1 MYSTYVLQYSNV
13 DVAQTIARGANL
25 LITEGDPLRAGHPNA
40 AVTDA
45 EVAQLKSAGV
55 DVVGYV
61 DTSVTDD
68 TRPYWNPAW
77 TSDGTDTGTPTG
89 AAPSWLQGSALYSFD
104 PANDF
109 PNVTYEARIVN
120 VTDASWIN
128 LVLDQ
133 VRDLKLRGYS
143 GVFLDDIGTYFPA
156 GPSGATAVERAVAMV
171 DLVLAI
177 RADVGPAFK
186 IITNGSPYVGTD
198 AGLGAAFAGAID
210 AMVLESYFR
219 TTAQPSLDTY
229 IDAALTN
236 VGGSAQLLGLEY
248 AAASGD
254 SVTRAGLFDYH
265 LYLEQRGIVS
275 FFSGATISAAGT
287 STYNNGGIA
296 AGTPTAGDDVLFGT
310 GVINIIN
317 GGNGA
322 DRIAGFAGNDT
333 LFGGNGADVI
343 SGGAGN
349 DIVNAG
355 AQDDTAYGGD
365 GNDSLRGSLG
375 NDLLVGGKGRDG
387 LLGGDGADRFQFTRL
402 TDSTNAAAGRDTVLD
417 FSVAQNDKIDL
428 SALDANALVVG
439 DQAFVLDGGGA
450 FTTGEI
456 RQVVV
461 ASGIVLQMKVD
472 ADTIIDMAI
481 LVRGVG
487 ALTSGDFIF

>member
-1 MYSTYVLQYSNV
+1 MYSSYVLQYANV
-13 DVAQTIARGANL
+13 DVAQTIARGTDL

-45 EVAQLKSAGV
+45 EVAQLTAVGV

-89 AAPSWLQGSALYSFD
+89 AAPSWLQGSTLYSFD

-120 VTDASWIN
+120 VTDASWIA

-156 GPSGATAVERAVAMV
+156 GPSGATAVDRAIAMV

-177 RADVGPAFK
+177 RADLGPALK
-186 IITNGSPYVGTD
+186 IITNGSPYVGSD
-198 AGLGAAFAGAID
+198 AGMAAAFAGAID

-219 TTAQPSLDTY
+219 TTAQPSLGIY

-248 AAASGD
+248 AAATGD
-254 SVTRAGLFDYH
+254 TVTREGLFDYG
-265 LYLEQRGIVS
+265 LYLEQRGITS
-275 FFSGATISAAGT
+275 FFSGATISGAGT
-287 STYNNGGIA
+287 STYNNGGVPSGA
-296 AGTPTAGDDVLFGT
+296 ATAGNDVLFGT
-310 GVINIIN
+310 GVINTLN
-317 GGNGA
+317 GGNGN
-322 DRIAGFAGNDT
+322 DRIAGLAGDDA

-343 SGGAGN
+343 SGGLGN

-355 AQDDTAYGGD
+355 AQDDTIYGGD

-375 NDLLVGGKGRDG
+375 NDALTGGAGKDV
-387 LLGGDGADRFQFTRL
+387 LLGGDGADHFVFTKL
-402 TDSTNAAAGRDTVLD
+402 SDSTNAAAGRDTLLD
-417 FSVAQNDKIDL
+417 FIAAQADRIDL
-428 SALDANALVVG
+428 SAIDANALLAG
-439 DQAFVLDGGGA
+439 NQTFVLDAGGA

-456 RQVVV
+456 RQVVTAAGV
-461 ASGIVLQMKVD
+461 VLQMKVD
-472 ADTIIDMAI
+472 ADSVIDMAI
-481 LVRGVG
+481 FVRGVG
-487 ALTSGDFIF
+487 VLAAGDFVL